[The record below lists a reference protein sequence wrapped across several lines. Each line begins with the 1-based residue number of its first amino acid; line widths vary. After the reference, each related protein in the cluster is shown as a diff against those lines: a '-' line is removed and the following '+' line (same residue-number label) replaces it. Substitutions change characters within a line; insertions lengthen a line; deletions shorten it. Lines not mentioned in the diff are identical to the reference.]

1 VEHRRNIMN
10 RLNRITFFAALVAA
24 ATLVQAHF
32 VFIVPSQPKSDGTI
46 DTQVFL
52 SETLQPDAGVSID
65 IVAGAKLSSRAV
77 SGADGPLTLTKAA
90 DGQTFMATS
99 PSDTAAIHGID
110 DLGVN
115 SRGGKA
121 NWLIYYP
128 KAVVGDALAKPV
140 VIGEAMPVELVTGGK
155 PGAATLDFVVGGK
168 PKANAEITIL
178 FPDGTEK
185 AVMTDANGRTPPL
198 DQAGRYGAWARD
210 WLDTPG
216 EHDGKAYEQVR
227 RYATI
232 VFDVPSTNETVKATT
247 VPTSQPV
254 VASASSN
261 GPSAQPNPHGSAPAG
276 RNPHAAAPKRPLV
289 KAEPFGIAL
298 PEAASSFGAVALD
311 GWLYVYGGH
320 IAPTHEYSTKAVSG
334 RFHRLDIAGRGT
346 WADLPAGPGLQGM
359 NLAAYGGKVCR
370 IGGMQPINAPG
381 EPVDNRS
388 VADAA
393 CFDPATAAWQLLPP
407 LPEPRSSHD
416 LAVIGDKL
424 FVLGG
429 WNLQGSMT
437 DAKSWPDTML
447 SLDLRSPSTGWVA
460 TPQPFQRRA
469 LIAAV
474 HQGKL
479 FAIGGFDSDD
489 RPSRRVDIFD
499 PRTQSWS
506 RGPGL
511 PGEAMNGFSP
521 AACVLDNRLFVS
533 VGDGSLYRLNDDENI
548 WEPVG
553 SSTPRIVHRLIAS
566 GSRILI
572 IGGATKGD
580 NLALI
585 EAIDVSSPSQPV
597 TAQRV
602 APSAPETT
610 TLRALP
616 TLSSA
621 LAAAFAK
628 QTHCPVMKEEEV
640 GKASVVV
647 MYRDVPIKLC
657 CATCVKRWNANP
669 EKYADVKLLPQL
681 ALASQASPTAHA
693 AAPAN

>member
-1 VEHRRNIMN
+1 MN
-10 RLNRITFFAALVAA
+10 RLKRITFFAALAAA
-24 ATLVQAHF
+24 ATLAQAHF

-65 IVAGAKLSSRAV
+65 IVAGAKLLSRNA
-77 SGADGPLTLTKAA
+77 SGADGPLALSKSA
-90 DGQTFMATS
+90 DGRTYTTTLPSGTS
-99 PSDTAAIHGID
+99 AIHGID

-115 SRGGKA
+115 SRGSKS

-140 VIGEAMPVELVTGGK
+140 VIGGEAMPVELVPGGK

-216 EHDGKAYEQVR
+216 EHYGKAYEQVR

-232 VFDVPSTNETVKATT
+232 VFDVSATSETAKPTT
-247 VPTSQPV
+247 APTSQPASA
-254 VASASSN
+254 VASSKGSSS
-261 GPSAQPNPHGSAPAG
+261 P
-276 RNPHAAAPKRPLV
+276 RNPHAAAAKQPPA

-298 PEAASSFGAVALD
+298 PEATSSFGAVAMD

-320 IAPTHEYSTKAVSG
+320 VAPTHEYHTTAVSG

-346 WADLPAGPGLQGM
+346 WAELPAGPGLQGM
-359 NLAAYGGKVCR
+359 NLAAHGGKVYR
-370 IGGMQPINAPG
+370 VGGMQPINAQG

-393 CFDPATAAWQLLPP
+393 VFDPATGAWQPLPA

-416 LAVIGDKL
+416 LAVIGDQL

-429 WNLQGSMT
+429 WNLQGSMG
-437 DAKSWPDTML
+437 DAKSWADTML
-447 SLDLRSPSTGWVA
+447 SLDLRSPSSGWVA

-469 LIAAV
+469 IIAVV
-474 HQGKL
+474 HTGKL
-479 FAIGGFDSDD
+479 FTIGGFDLNG

-499 PRTQSWS
+499 PQTKAWS

-511 PGEAMNGFSP
+511 PGESMNGFSP
-521 AACVLDNRLFVS
+521 AACVLDNQLFVS
-533 VGDGSLYRLNDDENI
+533 VGDGSLYRLNDEENI

-553 SSTPRIVHRLIAS
+553 SSTPRIVHRLVPF

-580 NLALI
+580 NVDLI
-585 EAIDVSSPSQPV
+585 ETADVSALSQSPAAVATPLP
-597 TAQRV
+597 TPKPDV
-602 APSAPETT
+602 APAI
-610 TLRALP
+610 
-616 TLSSA
+616 SSD
-621 LAAAFAK
+621 LAAALAK
-628 QTHCPVMKEEEV
+628 QTHCPVMRDDEV
-640 GKASVVV
+640 DADSVVV
-647 MYRDVPIKLC
+647 MYREVPIKLC

-669 EKYADVKLLPQL
+669 EKYADVAVLPQL
-681 ALASQASPTAHA
+681 ALAMQQSPSKQA
-693 AAPAN
+693 AAAK